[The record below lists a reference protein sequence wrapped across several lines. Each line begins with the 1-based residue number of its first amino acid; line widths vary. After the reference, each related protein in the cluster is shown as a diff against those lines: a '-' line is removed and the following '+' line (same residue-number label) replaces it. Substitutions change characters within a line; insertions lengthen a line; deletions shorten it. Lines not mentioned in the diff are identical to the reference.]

1 MVLSLLLMIY
11 CYQFSKFFKSCV
23 RWEFS
28 FCELAVTHDN
38 RFENDQQFV
47 ERNSSI
53 AVQVEENVENWFGKQ
68 IQAGYLSKNEIGIN
82 QTEFRCA

>member
-1 MVLSLLLMIY
+1 MSDFKNICMINKLIIRKIMVLSLLLMIY

-53 AVQVEENVENWFGKQ
+53 AVQVEENVEN
-68 IQAGYLSKNEIGIN
+68 
-82 QTEFRCA
+82 